1 MAERIAVIG
10 GGTIGS
16 GWAAH
21 FLRMGLDVRAWDPA
35 PGFEDRM
42 RDAVARAWP
51 TLVELGVRAG
61 ASPDRLTFAGSL
73 EDALRDATFVQESG
87 PERMEPK
94 VELFSRMDAAAPP
107 DAILA
112 SSTSALPMTEIQA
125 RCAHPERTVVGHP
138 FNPPYLIPL
147 VEVVGGERTTTD
159 AVERA
164 CAFYAAHGKEVVR
177 LEREVHGFI
186 ANRLQEAMWREMLHM
201 IASGEATFDQID
213 RAIVHGPGLRWAIAG
228 PGLVYHLSGGVGGM
242 AHCLDAFAGAQDEPY
257 CRMDP
262 PPMTDQ
268 LRAALIDG
276 ADAEADGRPV
286 AELERIRDESI
297 VQVLKARTTL

>member
-1 MAERIAVIG
+1 MAERVAVVG

-35 PGFEDRM
+35 PGFDERM

-51 TLVELGVRAG
+51 TLADLGLRAG

-73 EDALRDATFVQESG
+73 ADAVADATFVQESS
-87 PERMEPK
+87 PERIDQK
-94 VELFSRMDAAAPP
+94 LALFADLDASAPP
-107 DAILA
+107 DTILA
-112 SSTSALPMTEIQA
+112 SSTSALPMTAIQA
-125 RCAHPERTVVGHP
+125 RCSRPERTVVGHP

-147 VEVVGGERTTTD
+147 VEVVGGAQTSAAT
-159 AVERA
+159 VERA
-164 CAFYAAHGKEVVR
+164 CAFYAANGKEVVR

-201 IASGEATFDQID
+201 IAAGEATFDQID
-213 RAIVHGPGLRWAIAG
+213 RAIVHGPGLRWAVAG
-228 PGLVYHLSGGVGGM
+228 PGLVYHLAGGAGGM
-242 AHCLDAFAGAQDEPY
+242 AHCLEAFGPAEDEPY

-276 ADAEADGRPV
+276 ADAEAGGRPV

-297 VQVLKARTTL
+297 VRVLQARTTL

>member
-1 MAERIAVIG
+1 MTERVAVIG
-10 GGTIGS
+10 AGTIGS

-35 PGFEDRM
+35 PGFEERM

-51 TLVELGVRAG
+51 TLAELGLRDG
-61 ASPDRLTFAGSL
+61 ASQERLTFARSL
-73 EDALRDATFVQESG
+73 REAVADATFVQESS
-87 PERMEPK
+87 PERIDAK
-94 VELFSRMDAAAPP
+94 IAVFADLDAAAPP
-107 DAILA
+107 EAILA
-112 SSTSALPMTEIQA
+112 SSTSALPMTAIQA
-125 RCAHPERTVVGHP
+125 GCTRPERTVVGHP

-147 VEVVGGERTTTD
+147 VEVVGGERTSRETVDRT
-159 AVERA
+159 

-201 IASGEATFDQID
+201 ISAGEATFDQID
-213 RAIVHGPGLRWAIAG
+213 RAIVHGPGLRWAVAG
-228 PGLVYHLSGGVGGM
+228 PGLVYHLAGGAGGM
-242 AHCLDAFAGAQDEPY
+242 AHCLEAFGPAEDEPY

-262 PPMTDQ
+262 PTMTDE
-268 LRAALIDG
+268 LRAALIGG
-276 ADAEADGRPV
+276 AEGEAAGRPV

-297 VQVLKARTTL
+297 VRVLRARTTL